1 MLEQS
6 TSKQN
11 RTVAVAPEN
20 RSRVPWRVVNVEPLE
35 DLRLHLRF
43 VDGSEGTVNLS
54 GLVRS
59 AHAGVFAQL
68 ADEMLF
74 SQVFVEGGA
83 VTWPGELDL
92 APDAMYAE
100 IKKAGEWILT

>member
-1 MLEQS
+1 MHTIS
-6 TSKQN
+6 
-11 RTVAVAPEN
+11 VAPEIH
-20 RSRVPWRVVNVEPLE
+20 SRIPWRVAKVEPLE
-35 DLRLHLRF
+35 AFRLRVRF

-54 GLVRS
+54 GLICS

-74 SQVFVEGGA
+74 NQVFVEGGA

-100 IKKAGEWILT
+100 IKKTGEWVLT